1 MQSSPSFKYSM
12 VFREIQGPLSQMGSF
27 EINVLYQRKL
37 ASPDIDDL
45 IKKSSLSRPALRP
58 TQPPEQW
65 DPGSFPRSK
74 ALLGRDADH
83 SPSSS
88 AEIKNE

>member
-12 VFREIQGPLSQMGSF
+12 VLREIQGPLGQMGSF

-45 IKKSSLSRPALRP
+45 
-58 TQPPEQW
+58 
-65 DPGSFPRSK
+65 
-74 ALLGRDADH
+74 
-83 SPSSS
+83 
-88 AEIKNE
+88 